1 MGKFRVEVT
10 EIAKKQIAQHLKSGN
25 ESSIKRIEKIL
36 KELAETP
43 FEGVGNPE
51 PLKYSLT
58 GFWSRKINQ
67 KDRIIYSVNDSI
79 VLVEVVSAMGHY
91 SDR

>member
-10 EIAKKQIAQHLKSGN
+10 EIAKKHITFHLKSGN
-25 ESSIKRIEKIL
+25 QTSIKRIEKIL
-36 KELAETP
+36 KELTEAP
-43 FEGVGNPE
+43 FEGIGNPE
-51 PLKYSLT
+51 PLKYELS

-67 KDRIIYSVNDSI
+67 KDRLIYSVNDNL

-91 SDR
+91 NDK

>member
-51 PLKYSLT
+51 PLQYSLT
-58 GFWSRKINQ
+58 GFCSRKINQ

-79 VLVEVVSAMGHY
+79 VLVEVLSAMGHY

>member
-10 EIAKKQIAQHLKSGN
+10 EIAKKHIAQHLKSDN
-25 ESSIKRIEKIL
+25 QSSIKRIEKIL

-58 GFWSRKINQ
+58 GFWSRKINL

-91 SDR
+91 SGK